1 MLKPHDDLTL
11 LQELWPAIQKVEDLA
26 NKHGIYDIFQDN
38 GGKLLQVLLYTG
50 LKVLP
55 GREGNDA
62 EDQDGQGYELKTMNA
77 ELVSAFSTH
86 HHLNPEILGKYRKVP
101 WVFGIYKNIQIASL
115 YLVPVGALEP
125 CFEHWEKKINA
136 TADGYKKRGEQ
147 YSMNSISINNPKI
160 NASLVE
166 KVGELV
172 YGEHFSVVRKGLN
185 EARKLAKQQ
194 KALAA
199 QLDLTEDDV

>member
-1 MLKPHDDLTL
+1 MLKAHEDLKL
-11 LQELWPAIQKVEDLA
+11 LEELWPAIQKVEELA

-38 GGKLLQVLLYTG
+38 GGKLLQVLLFTG

-77 ELVSAFSTH
+77 ELVTAFSTH
-86 HHLNPEILGKYRKVP
+86 HHLNPEILAKYRKVP
-101 WVFGIYKNIQIASL
+101 WVFAIYKNIQIASV
-115 YLVPVGALEP
+115 YLVPVGGLEP
-125 CFEHWEKKINA
+125 CFEAWEKRINA
-136 TADGYKKRGEQ
+136 TADAYTKRGEE

-166 KVGELV
+166 KAGELV
-172 YGEHFSVVRKGLN
+172 YGEHYSIVRKGLN
-185 EARKLAKQQ
+185 EGRKRAKQQ
-194 KALAA
+194 KELAA
-199 QLDLTEDDV
+199 QLDLSEDDV